1 MFFGKAL
8 YTLDNKARLT
18 IPARYRDLLAP
29 SLVVTRH
36 PTEECLMILPIA
48 EWERFSSRLRE
59 LSMVDPKAALLR
71 RKVFSNAEITK
82 ADAQGRILIDES
94 LRQHARV
101 TDKAL
106 IVGVDTHLELWNPE
120 LWDDQVAPQFDDVEL
135 NRQIFAALGI

>member
-1 MFFGKAL
+1 MFLGKAL

-29 SLVVTRH
+29 MLVVTRH
-36 PTEECLMILPIA
+36 PTEECLMLLPIA
-48 EWERFSSRLRE
+48 EWERFAGRLSQ

-71 RKVFSNAEITK
+71 RKVFSSAEDTK
-82 ADAQGRILIDES
+82 ADAQGRILISES
-94 LRQHARV
+94 LREHARIS
-101 TDKAL
+101 DKAL

-120 LWDDQVAPQFDDVEL
+120 LWEQQVAPQFDDVEL